1 MEMVVVWI
9 WIRTKGCYL
18 LNSSHVHIVQCT
30 LACGLES
37 IWFELKKAKQT
48 PTYTV
53 SILTIW

>member
-48 PTYTV
+48 PT
-53 SILTIW
+53 